1 MITIKDRKQIECM
14 KEAGKIVGEVL
25 DLLTKYAKPGIS
37 TLELDKLAYNYI
49 KSRGAKP
56 TFLHYNGFPGT
67 ICASIDDVVV
77 HGFPSSDD
85 ILQEGQILSIDVGCS
100 YKGWQGD
107 AARTVPIGT
116 VSPEKLELIR
126 VTKQCFFEAIN
137 GLKEGSRLGDIG
149 ARIQRYAENHGYG
162 VVREMGGHGIG
173 KHMHEDPFIP
183 NVGVEGTGIVLKSGM
198 TLAIEPMINMG
209 LRNIKLHGWD
219 CRTMDGL
226 PSAHYENTV
235 LIKTDGVEILTKTE
249 DISFE

>member
-1 MITIKDRKQIECM
+1 MITIKDNKQIECM
-14 KEAGKIVGEVL
+14 RVAGKIVAEVL
-25 DLLTKYAKPGIS
+25 ELLEKNAKPGIS
-37 TLELDKLAYNYI
+37 TLELDKLAYNHI

-56 TFLHYNGFPGT
+56 TFLHYQGFPGT

-77 HGFPSSDD
+77 HGFPSSADV
-85 ILQEGQILSIDVGCS
+85 LQEGQILSVDVGCS
-100 YKGWQGD
+100 FKGWQGD
-107 AARTVPIGT
+107 AARTIPIGK

-149 ARIQRYAENHGYG
+149 ARIQRCAESHGYG

-173 KHMHEDPFIP
+173 RQMHEDPFIP
-183 NVGVEGTGIVLKSGM
+183 NVGVEGTGLVLKSGM

-209 LRNIKLHGWD
+209 LRNIKLRGWD

>member
-1 MITIKDRKQIECM
+1 MITIKDNKQIECM
-14 KEAGKIVGEVL
+14 RIAGKIVAEVL
-25 DLLTKYAKPGIS
+25 ELLEKNAKPGIS
-37 TLELDKLAYNYI
+37 TLELDKLAYNHI

-56 TFLHYNGFPGT
+56 TFLHYNGFPAT

-77 HGFPSSDD
+77 HGFPSADD
-85 ILQEGQILSIDVGCS
+85 VLKEGQILSVDVGCS

-107 AARTVPIGT
+107 AARTIPIGT
-116 VSPEKLELIR
+116 VSPEKEKLMR
-126 VTKQCFFEAIN
+126 VTKQCFFEAIK

-149 ARIQRYAENHGYG
+149 ARIQRYAEAHGYG

-173 KHMHEDPFIP
+173 RQMHEDPFIP
-183 NVGVEGTGIVLKSGM
+183 NVGVEGTGMVLKSGM

-219 CRTMDGL
+219 CRTIDGL